1 MRILESER
9 LIMKPIEPEDLPY
22 LMEQR
27 WDADLTDYIIHNPI
41 SSYNQQQWYE
51 KICRN
56 GDVALSIF
64 YKEKAGEK
72 PVLLGAVGL
81 YDINY
86 RHQRA
91 TWKTLRIPKQYQGL
105 GLAYEA
111 SAMLIEYGFNTLNI
125 NKITSDVFPD
135 NQGIISLLER
145 MGFKKEGRLK
155 QHYFHQGKFKDVLI
169 YSMLRDDFNR
179 KKASCSTKM
188 S

>member
-9 LIMKPIEPEDLPY
+9 IILKPVEPEDLPY

-64 YKEKAGEK
+64 YKEKPNEK

-81 YDINY
+81 YDFNM

-105 GLAYEA
+105 GLAFEA
-111 SAMLIEYGFNTLNI
+111 SVMLIDYGFNTLNL
-125 NKITSDVFPD
+125 NKITNDVFP
-135 NQGIISLLER
+135 NNESIIALLKK
-145 MGFKKEGRLK
+145 MGFKEEGRLK
-155 QHYFHQGKFKDVLI
+155 QHYFHQGKFKDVVI
-169 YSMLRDDFNR
+169 YSLLREEYYAW
-179 KKASCSTKM
+179 KAAQQK
-188 S
+188 

>member
-1 MRILESER
+1 MRVLESER
-9 LIMKPIEPEDLPY
+9 LILKPVEPEDLPY

-64 YKEKAGEK
+64 YKEKTDEK

-81 YDINY
+81 YDINQ

-105 GLAYEA
+105 GLGFEA
-111 SAMLIEYGFNTLNI
+111 SAMLIEYGFNTLNL

-135 NQGIISLLER
+135 NKGIISLLER

-155 QHYFHQGKFKDVLI
+155 QHYFHQGKFKDVSI

-179 KKASCSTKM
+179 KRAKNK
-188 S
+188 

>member
-9 LIMKPIEPEDLPY
+9 IILKPVEPENLNY

-64 YKEKAGEK
+64 YKEKEGEK

-81 YDINY
+81 YDINQ

-91 TWKTLRIPKQYQGL
+91 TWKTLRIPKKYQGL
-105 GLAYEA
+105 GLAFEA
-111 SAMLIEYGFNTLNI
+111 SVMLIDYGFNTLNL
-125 NKITSDVFPD
+125 NKITNDVFPD
-135 NQGIISLLER
+135 NQSIIRLLEK
-145 MGFKKEGRLK
+145 MGFKEEGRLK
-155 QHYFHQGKFKDVLI
+155 QHYFHQGKFKDVLV
-169 YSMLRDDFNR
+169 YSLLREEYYEWKRAQSD
-179 KKASCSTKM
+179 K
-188 S
+188 

>member
-1 MRILESER
+1 MRILESKR
-9 LIMKPIEPEDLPY
+9 LILKPVEPEDLSF

-56 GDVALSIF
+56 GDVAMSIF
-64 YKEKAGEK
+64 YKEKNDEE

-81 YDINY
+81 YDINQ

-91 TWKTLRIPKQYQGL
+91 TWKTLRIPKQYQGI
-105 GLAYEA
+105 GLASEA
-111 SAMLIEYGFNTLNI
+111 SEMLIEYGFNTLNI

-135 NQGIISLLER
+135 NKSIINLLEHL
-145 MGFKKEGRLK
+145 GFKKEGRLK

-169 YSMLRDDFNR
+169 YSMLRNEFNR
-179 KKASCSTKM
+179 KKAQSL
-188 S
+188 

>member
-9 LIMKPIEPEDLPY
+9 LILKPVEPEDLNF

-41 SSYNQQQWYE
+41 SSYNQQKWYE
-51 KICRN
+51 KICKN

-64 YKEKAGEK
+64 YKEKDSEK

-81 YDINY
+81 YDINW

-111 SAMLIEYGFNTLNI
+111 SKMLIEYGFYTLNL
-125 NKITSDVFPD
+125 NKITSDIFPD
-135 NQGIISLLER
+135 NEGIIRVLSKL
-145 MGFKKEGRLK
+145 GFTEEGRLK
-155 QHYFHQGKFKDVLI
+155 DHYFHKGQFKDVVI
-169 YSMLRDDFNR
+169 YSLLRKDY
-179 KKASCSTKM
+179 KKQ
-188 S
+188 

>member
-9 LIMKPIEPEDLPY
+9 LILKPIEPEDLPY

-41 SSYNQQQWYE
+41 SSYNQQKWYE
-51 KICRN
+51 KICQN

-64 YKEKAGEK
+64 YKEKEGEK
-72 PVLLGAVGL
+72 PILLGAVGL
-81 YDINY
+81 YDINW

-111 SAMLIEYGFNTLNI
+111 SKMLIEYGFYTLNL
-125 NKITSDVFPD
+125 NKITSDIFPD
-135 NQGIISLLER
+135 NEGIIRVLAKL
-145 MGFKKEGRLK
+145 GFTEEGRLK
-155 QHYFHQGKFKDVLI
+155 DHYFHQGQFKDVVI
-169 YSMLRDDFNR
+169 YSLLRKDY
-179 KKASCSTKM
+179 KKQ
-188 S
+188 

>member
-9 LIMKPIEPEDLPY
+9 LILKPVEPEDLNF

-27 WDADLTDYIIHNPI
+27 WDADVIDYIIHNPI
-41 SSYNQQQWYE
+41 STYTQQKWYE
-51 KICRN
+51 KICKN

-64 YKEKAGEK
+64 YKEKPNEQ

-81 YDINY
+81 YDFNY

-91 TWKTLRIPKQYQGL
+91 TWKTLRIPKKYQGL

-111 SAMLIEYGFNTLNI
+111 SQMLIEYGFNTLNL
-125 NKITSDVFPD
+125 NRITSDVFPD
-135 NQGIISLLER
+135 NESIIRLLSKL
-145 MGFKKEGRLK
+145 GFQEEGRLK

-169 YSMLRDDFNR
+169 YSLLREDFY
-179 KKASCSTKM
+179 KM
-188 S
+188 QSLQR